1 MIEYTSALEM
11 EATKTV
17 TKTNKM
23 PAEKKT
29 KSVPAPAPSST
40 PAPAPDAKPRAARRV
55 AAKAEVTVPVVET
68 TAAPAVDVAAV
79 AAPAETRSAAVVL
92 AELQDHLKALGS
104 ELTTRVRA
112 LILEASDAARALK
125 RDVRNSKRRQRKNPE
140 DMTPEEKAVWE
151 ARRANNAFL
160 KLRPISDELASF
172 MGLAPKSQRSQTDVT
187 KFIAGY
193 VKSHSCFD
201 PSFKRRIIPDAKLG
215 KLLRVKDGDDVT
227 YLNLQSFLKIH
238 FLKPAVTA

>member
-1 MIEYTSALEM
+1 M

-29 KSVPAPAPSST
+29 KSAPAPAVSTT
-40 PAPAPDAKPRAARRV
+40 PAPAPVAKPRTARRV

-68 TAAPAVDVAAV
+68 TAPAVEVSAV

-104 ELTTRVRA
+104 EITTRVRA

-125 RDVRNSKRRQRKNPE
+125 RDVRNSKRRQRKNPA
-140 DMTPEEKAVWE
+140 DMTPEEKTVWE

-172 MGLAPKSQRSQTDVT
+172 MGLAPKSERSQTDVT
-187 KFIAGY
+187 KFIATY

-238 FLKPAVTA
+238 FLKPVVPVA

>member
-1 MIEYTSALEM
+1 M
-11 EATKTV
+11 EATKTI

-29 KSVPAPAPSST
+29 KSAPAAAPTPAPST
-40 PAPAPDAKPRAARRV
+40 APVSDDKKPRAARRV
-55 AAKAEVTVPVVET
+55 AAKAEVTVPVLDST
-68 TAAPAVDVAAV
+68 TVVQVAPAVVPD
-79 AAPAETRSAAVVL
+79 ETRSAAVVL

-104 ELTTRVRA
+104 EITTRVRA

-140 DMTPEEKAVWE
+140 DMTPEEKTAWE

-227 YLNLQSFLKIH
+227 YLNLQSFLKVH